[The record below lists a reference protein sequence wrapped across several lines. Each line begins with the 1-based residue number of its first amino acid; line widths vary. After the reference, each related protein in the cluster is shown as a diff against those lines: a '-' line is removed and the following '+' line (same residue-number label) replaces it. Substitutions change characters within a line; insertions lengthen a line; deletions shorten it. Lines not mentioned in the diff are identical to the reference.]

1 VDACGAGVKQL
12 MVSPYPPYRDGI
24 ANYAVQE
31 VAALRRD
38 GHDVEVLS
46 PLPSAAHHH
55 LPLPSKKGILAL
67 ADLAKGYDR
76 VVVQFHPDLFFEQ
89 WWGPVD
95 RQAVW
100 AGFALLASRTD
111 LELRV
116 HEIDY
121 RGSRLRGAV
130 RRAALRRAG
139 AVVVHTEIERQRCI
153 DAFGLPPAKV
163 RLLDHGSSF
172 AARTT
177 MSQGEAREELGV
189 PADVPVFVSIGFLQP
204 HKGFDRAV
212 RAFGRL
218 DGDARLYVVGDT
230 RLDEPAWVQWAD
242 ELEAL
247 IARTPAAEMRRG
259 YVSDEHFDLWITA
272 ADRVVLPYRHIWSS
286 SVVERA
292 GVLGTPTIVTRVGG
306 LAQQASEADV
316 VVDDDES
323 LARAMAEAAGVG
335 LRPPVRDEVLGR
347 EELQAMVD
355 AAVLP
360 APPLPRTVER
370 DRPLAVRRL
379 SSTPRAEP
387 RSANPL
393 NARLK
398 TVVQRLVRWMVDPVA
413 EHLDVTVRAV
423 SSDLEAIDQRLRAL
437 EDRTPDRS

>member
-1 VDACGAGVKQL
+1 VRQL

-31 VAALRRD
+31 VAALRRA

-55 LPLPSKKGILAL
+55 LPLPSIAGIRAL

-76 VVVQFHPDLFFEQ
+76 VVVQFHPDLFFDQ
-89 WWGPVD
+89 AWGPAQ

-100 AGFALLASRTD
+100 AGFGLLGSRTD

-139 AVVVHTEIERQRCI
+139 SIVVHTDIERQRCI
-153 DAFGLPPAKV
+153 DAFGLDPAKV
-163 RLLDHGSSF
+163 RLVDHGASF
-172 AARTT
+172 TPRTT
-177 MSQGEAREELGV
+177 VSRAEAREELGV
-189 PADVPVFVSIGFLQP
+189 PADVPVFVSIGFVQP

-218 DGDARLYVVGDT
+218 EGDARLYVVGDT
-230 RLDEPAWVQWAD
+230 RLDEPAWLQWCD

-247 IARTPAAEMRRG
+247 VERTPGAEMRRG
-259 YVSDEHFDLWITA
+259 YVSDEAFDLWITA

-292 GVLGTPTIVTRVGG
+292 AVLGTPTIVTSVGG
-306 LAQQASEADV
+306 LGQQASGDDV
-316 VVDDDES
+316 VVDDDEQ
-323 LARAMAEAAGVG
+323 LAEAMAAAAGAR
-335 LRPPVRDEVLGR
+335 LRPAVRDEALGR
-347 EELQAMVD
+347 AELQAIVD
-355 AAVLP
+355 SAVLP
-360 APPLPRTVER
+360 APPVPRTVER
-370 DRPLAVRRL
+370 GRALAVRRL
-379 SSTPRAEP
+379 STTPRAEP

-413 EHLDVTVRAV
+413 DHLDLTLRAV
-423 SSDLEAIDQRLRAL
+423 SSDLEALDHRLRAL
-437 EDRTPDRS
+437 EEPEG